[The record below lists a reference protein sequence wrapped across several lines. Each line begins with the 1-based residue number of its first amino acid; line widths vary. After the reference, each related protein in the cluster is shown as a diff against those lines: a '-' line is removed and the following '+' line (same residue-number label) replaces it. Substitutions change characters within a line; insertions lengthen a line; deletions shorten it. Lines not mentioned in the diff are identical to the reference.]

1 MCGDMKDYYAVL
13 GLPEQAGKREIK
25 QAFRKLAMKYHPDK
39 NIGKEKWAEGKFKE
53 IGEAYAVLSDDRKK
67 HEYDMM
73 RRVGFAG
80 DRYGAG
86 VPGGGNFGSG
96 QAFRYDFSNPSII
109 QEMAKMFSGAGL
121 RFDEEFIN
129 RMFSGGGGT
138 AFTSSSG
145 PAPDSGQAYR
155 RHSSPQG
162 KPPFYLRFMGKI
174 AGFILKKLLGI
185 RNFGFSGQ
193 GRGSDL
199 YQEIVLS
206 PAEAAAGIEKRIS
219 YKRGDEK
226 KRLKVKVPPGMV
238 QGMKIKL
245 KGMGLKAAVSGDL
258 YLVVKIRN

>member
-1 MCGDMKDYYAVL
+1 MKDYYAVL
-13 GLPEQAGKREIK
+13 GLSEQAGKRDIK
-25 QAFRKLAMKYHPDK
+25 QAFRKLAMKYHPDR
-39 NIGKEKWAEGKFKE
+39 NLGKEKWAEGKFKE
-53 IGEAYAVLSDDRKK
+53 IGEAYAVLSDERKK

-80 DRYGAG
+80 DGYGAG

-96 QAFRYDFSNPSII
+96 QAFQDAFSNPYIV
-109 QEMAKMFSGAGL
+109 QEMARMFGKAGL

-129 RMFSGGGGT
+129 SMFSVGRGT
-138 AFTSSSG
+138 AFTSSGG
-145 PAPDSGQAYR
+145 PAPGSGQTYR
-155 RHSSPQG
+155 RYSSPKG
-162 KPPFYLRFMGKI
+162 KAPFYLRFMGKI

-185 RNFGFSGQ
+185 RNFGFSGL

-226 KRLKVKVPPGMV
+226 KRLKVKVPPGVV

-245 KGMGLKAAVSGDL
+245 KGMGLKGAVSGDL
-258 YLVVKIRN
+258 YLVVKIRS

>member
-1 MCGDMKDYYAVL
+1 MKDYYAVL
-13 GLPEQAGKREIK
+13 DVSEQAGKKDIK
-25 QAFRKLAMKYHPDK
+25 QAFRKLAMKYHPDR

-53 IGEAYAVLSDDRKK
+53 IGEAYAVLSDEGKK
-67 HEYDMM
+67 HEYDTM

-80 DRYGAG
+80 GGAG

-96 QAFRYDFSNPSII
+96 QAFQNAFSNPYIV
-109 QEMAKMFSGAGL
+109 QEMARMFSGAGL

-129 RMFSGGGGT
+129 NMFSGGRGA
-138 AFTSSSG
+138 AFTSSGG
-145 PAPDSGQAYR
+145 PAPGSGQAYR
-155 RHSSPQG
+155 RYSSMKG
-162 KPPFYLRFMGKI
+162 KTPFYLRFMGKI

-185 RNFGFSGQ
+185 RNFGFSGL

-206 PAEAAAGIEKRIS
+206 SKEAAAGIEKRIS

-226 KRLKVKVPPGMV
+226 KRLKVKVPPGV
-238 QGMKIKL
+238 GQGMKIKL
-245 KGMGLKAAVSGDL
+245 KGMGIEGAVPGDL